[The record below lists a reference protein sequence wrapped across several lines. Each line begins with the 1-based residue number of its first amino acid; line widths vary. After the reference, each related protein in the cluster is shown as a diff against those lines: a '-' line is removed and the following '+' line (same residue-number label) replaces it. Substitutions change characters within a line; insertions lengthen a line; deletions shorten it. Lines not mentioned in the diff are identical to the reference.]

1 MEEESESNE
10 EELIDEVP
18 LVVSH
23 KYAMEMFDKSLHRLQ
38 HQPEATPYHIST
50 LTDPS
55 SCKTLPLPLSCHYPP
70 PFYCTLPSS
79 CRTSGTENSISC
91 ATQLTIGQV
100 YNRSY

>member
-1 MEEESESNE
+1 MEEGESNE
-10 EELIDEVP
+10 EELIDEV
-18 LVVSH
+18 LHVVSH

-50 LTDPS
+50 LIDPS
-55 SCKTLPLPLSCHYPP
+55 SCKILPLSCHYPP